1 MRPFFFSTDHL
12 NISAAP
18 AESMT
23 LDDWVWF
30 IWHMWC
36 ENQASYLGGSFSTFP
51 SLAPCNAL
59 KMLGHQC
66 IFFGELQHPM
76 STDTFLYH
84 CGEGDHQPLGYW
96 LLHTFIGNCFLY
108 PTNRTIDGIVID
120 RIVVHCFNFLSHFH
134 NDLTWDRVCRK
145 DEWFCFLGVHISG
158 EFSGCTTSC
167 IIAFVQLFMFTRIVT
182 VGIFINFR
190 SKIIRIYTKKRKFAH
205 WAVKIRNIDH
215 PCM

>member
-182 VGIFINFR
+182 IGIFINFR

-205 WAVKIRNIDH
+205 WAVKIRNMDH

>member
-23 LDDWVWF
+23 LDDWVWL

-182 VGIFINFR
+182 IGIFINFR

-205 WAVKIRNIDH
+205 WAVKIRNMDH

>member
-182 VGIFINFR
+182 IGIFINFR
-190 SKIIRIYTKKRKFAH
+190 SKIIRIYTKKRKFAR
-205 WAVKIRNIDH
+205 WAVKIRNMDH

>member
-158 EFSGCTTSC
+158 EFSGCTTFL
-167 IIAFVQLFMFTRIVT
+167 A
-182 VGIFINFR
+182 
-190 SKIIRIYTKKRKFAH
+190 
-205 WAVKIRNIDH
+205 
-215 PCM
+215 

>member
-134 NDLTWDRVCRK
+134 NDLNWDRVCRK

-182 VGIFINFR
+182 IGIFINFR

-205 WAVKIRNIDH
+205 WAVKIRNMDH

>member
-167 IIAFVQLFMFTRIVT
+167 IIAFVQLFVFTRIVT
-182 VGIFINFR
+182 IGIFINFR

-205 WAVKIRNIDH
+205 WAVKIRNMDH

>member
-51 SLAPCNAL
+51 SLALCNAL

-158 EFSGCTTSC
+158 EFFGCTTSC

-182 VGIFINFR
+182 IGIFINFR
-190 SKIIRIYTKKRKFAH
+190 SKIIRIYTKKRKFAR
-205 WAVKIRNIDH
+205 WAVKIRNMDH

>member
-182 VGIFINFR
+182 IGIFINFR

>member
-134 NDLTWDRVCRK
+134 NDLTWDRFCRK

-167 IIAFVQLFMFTRIVT
+167 IIAFVQLFMFTRIGT

-205 WAVKIRNIDH
+205 WEVKIRNMDH

>member
-182 VGIFINFR
+182 IGIFINFT
-190 SKIIRIYTKKRKFAH
+190 SKIIRIYTKKRKFAR
-205 WAVKIRNIDH
+205 WAVKIRNMDH